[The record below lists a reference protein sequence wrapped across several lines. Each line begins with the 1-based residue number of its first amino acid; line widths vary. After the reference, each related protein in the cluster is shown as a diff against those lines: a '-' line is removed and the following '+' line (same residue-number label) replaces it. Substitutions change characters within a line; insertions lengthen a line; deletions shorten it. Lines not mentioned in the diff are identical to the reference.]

1 MRMVFGILGLVIT
14 LAVVGMLAKKQLGA
28 VNAIQVPSVSGASG
42 SAADGNTA
50 TSNAATVQQQA
61 VQIQQQ
67 YKAAAEAAMQQTRP
81 MPDDK

>member
-14 LAVVGMLAKKQLGA
+14 LAIVGMLTKKQLSA
-28 VNAIQVPSVSGASG
+28 VNAIQVPTVSGSSG

-50 TSNAATVQQQA
+50 GPNAATVQQQA

-67 YKAAAEAAMQQTRP
+67 YKAAAEAALQQTRP

>member
-14 LAVVGMLAKKQLGA
+14 LAIVGMLTKKQLSA
-28 VNAIQVPSVSGASG
+28 VNAIQVPTVAGSSGN
-42 SAADGNTA
+42 AADGNTA

>member
-14 LAVVGMLAKKQLGA
+14 LAVVGMLTKKQLSA
-28 VNAIQVPSVSGASG
+28 VNAIQVPVVSGSG
-42 SAADGNTA
+42 AGPNTA
-50 TSNAATVQQQA
+50 PLNAATVQQQA